1 MQTDDLIRT
10 LSHDAGR
17 VRTPAPVRTLLVF
30 AGVALAICVAV
41 ILLTEGVRPD
51 FAGAIAFVGMKV
63 GVSALFAL
71 GALPLALRLARPGRR
86 AGAWVII
93 AFGMFVV
100 VAVMA
105 ATAVGMAAPDARM
118 LAVTGGGFP
127 HNLIVI
133 PILAVPAGIVLFAW
147 LRRQAPTRQMLA
159 GATAG
164 LLAGGLSA
172 MAYALV
178 CPVDSLAFVA
188 IWYGLAIAICAGGG
202 AIAGRW
208 ALRW

>member
-10 LSHDAGR
+10 LSHDAR
-17 VRTPAPVRTLLVF
+17 RTHTPAPVRTLLMS
-30 AGVALAICVAV
+30 AGVALAICVVV
-41 ILLTEGVRPD
+41 ILLAEGARPD
-51 FAGAIAFVGMKV
+51 FADAIAFVGMKA

-71 GALPLALRLARPGRR
+71 GALPLALRLAKPGRR
-86 AGAWVII
+86 AGVWAFL

-100 VAVMA
+100 LAIMA
-105 ATAVGMAAPDARM
+105 ATAVGMAAPDAR
-118 LAVTGGGFP
+118 LQAVTGGGFP

-133 PILAVPAGIVLFAW
+133 PILAVPPVVVLFAW
-147 LRRQAPTRQMLA
+147 LRRQAPTRLMLA

-172 MAYALV
+172 MAYALA

-188 IWYGLAIAICAGGG
+188 IWYGLAIAICACVG